1 MYFLQK
7 KNQKNDPF
15 PTIVPFVALRENVV
29 GDDWWYSTQSSL
41 TQNEVFVNP
50 QLWLVVRYHSQEHS
64 TFRKKDDEERS
75 VKAICAVVRFLFPVI
90 MYGRYGTV
98 VW

>member
-1 MYFLQK
+1 MTRFQQLC
-7 KNQKNDPF
+7 PLLLCAR
-15 PTIVPFVALRENVV
+15 TLWVMIGGTVPRVL
-29 GDDWWYSTQSSL
+29 SH
-41 TQNEVFVNP
+41 NEVFVNP